1 MWVQGYKSKAIAES
15 VGLDAKQTRKILREY
30 RHAGVVV
37 KPKVCGRKLESG
49 MLLSVEQ
56 ESELRRILVDKTPE
70 QMKFS
75 FALWTREA
83 VCQLIEQKYGIKFS
97 LRCATNYL
105 KRWGMTCQRPTKRAY
120 RQDNIKVEKFK
131 RDTYPAIK
139 ARAMA
144 EKGEIYWGD
153 ETGIDNREHYQRGF
167 AVKGNPPV
175 IPVESK
181 RERVNMVSAINN
193 YGTLRF
199 MFYDEKMTQQRFIE
213 FMKRLVADAKG
224 KVFLIVD
231 NLKVHHGIIVT
242 KWLAE
247 NKDEIELF
255 FIPPYSPELNPDE
268 YLNHALKLD
277 VHRGVL
283 PRTKSDITQK
293 AAQFM
298 NNLKANAERVRAFF
312 HHKNLSY
319 QYV

>member
-1 MWVQGYKSKAIAES
+1 
-15 VGLDAKQTRKILREY
+15 
-30 RHAGVVV
+30 
-37 KPKVCGRKLESG
+37 
-49 MLLSVEQ
+49 
-56 ESELRRILVDKTPE
+56 
-70 QMKFS
+70 MKFS

-83 VCQLIEQKYGIKFS
+83 VCQLVEQKYGITFS

-120 RQDNIKVEKFK
+120 RQDNMKVEKFK

-139 ARAMA
+139 ARALA
-144 EKGEIYWGD
+144 ENGEIYWGD
-153 ETGIDNREHYQRGF
+153 ETGIDNHEHYQRGF
-167 AVKGNPPV
+167 AIKGNPPV
-175 IPVESK
+175 IPIESK
-181 RERVNMVSAINN
+181 RERVNIVSAINN

-199 MFYDEKMTQQRFIE
+199 MFYDENMTQQRFIE
-213 FMKRLVADAKG
+213 FMERLVADAKG

-231 NLKVHHGIIVT
+231 NLKVHYGKIVT

-268 YLNHALKLD
+268 YLNHALKLN
-277 VHRGVL
+277 VHRGVP

-293 AAQFM
+293 ATRFM
-298 NNLKANAERVRAFF
+298 NNLKANTEKVRAFF
-312 HHKNLSY
+312 HHNNIAY